1 MRDPNK
7 SSRPILS
14 LIIFGLF
21 VLIYPVNAQ
30 VYLPEVPRELT
41 FAGEPVP
48 LHDQDIRE
56 RLERELI
63 VNVNKHAS
71 TILILKESGR
81 WKSYL
86 QALLDSAAVPKDFF
100 YLAVIESELDP
111 MSRSGA
117 GATGFWH
124 FTESTAREYGLEVSD
139 YVDERRDAEKST
151 RAAAEFLKRAYKRF
165 GSWTLAAAA
174 FNRGSKGIENAL
186 NGQYSKSYYELY
198 LHEETARYVF
208 RILALKLI
216 IEAPEKYGYRLSP
229 SDYYQPVEYKT
240 IFLTESIPDLPQF
253 AKSLGVSYQI
263 LKEHNPWIQN
273 TDYKLVLRE
282 GKRYKLRI
290 PAKKDQGNTR

>member
-1 MRDPNK
+1 MHYLNRISK
-7 SSRPILS
+7 ILFS
-14 LIIFGLF
+14 VIVVVLSFLIQH
-21 VLIYPVNAQ
+21 VNAQ
-30 VYLPEVPRELT
+30 ISLPEIPSKLT

-48 LHDQDIRE
+48 LDDPDIKE
-56 RLERELI
+56 RLEKELI
-63 VNVNKHAS
+63 INMYKHAS

-86 QALLDSAAVPKDFF
+86 QAMLDSAMVPQEFF

-117 GATGFWH
+117 GAAGFWH
-124 FTESTAREYGLEVSD
+124 FTESTAKEYSLEISD

-151 RAAAEFLKRAYKRF
+151 RAACEFLKRAYKKF

-174 FNRGSKGIENAL
+174 FNRGSKGIENATK
-186 NGQYSKSYYELY
+186 GQNTKNYYQLY
-198 LHEETARYVF
+198 LNEETSRYVF

-216 IEAPEKYGYRLSP
+216 IEAPEKYGYPLSP

-240 IFLTESIPDLPQF
+240 IFIDKSIQDLPTF
-253 AKSLGVSYQI
+253 AKSLGVSYQT

-273 TDYKLVLRE
+273 TDYKLVLTE
-282 GKRYKLRI
+282 GKKYKIRI
-290 PAKKDQGNTR
+290 PAKKN

>member
-1 MRDPNK
+1 MHYLNRISK
-7 SSRPILS
+7 LLFSFIMVALFF
-14 LIIFGLF
+14 LIQR
-21 VLIYPVNAQ
+21 VNAQ
-30 VYLPEVPRELT
+30 ISLPEIPIELT

-48 LHDQDIRE
+48 LHDPPIKE
-56 RLERELI
+56 RLEKELI
-63 VNVNKHAS
+63 INMNKHAS

-86 QALLDSAAVPKDFF
+86 QSMLDSAEVPRDFF

-111 MSRSGA
+111 MSRSSA

-124 FTESTAREYGLEVSD
+124 FMEGTAKEYGLEFSD

-151 RAAAEFLKRAYKRF
+151 QAAAEFLKRAHRKF

-174 FNRGSKGIENAL
+174 FNRGTRGIENAL
-186 NGQYSKSYYELY
+186 KGQGTISYYQLY
-198 LHEETARYVF
+198 LNEETARYVF

-229 SDYYQPVEYKT
+229 SDYYQPVVYKT
-240 IFLTESIPDLPQF
+240 ILIDKSIEDLPQF
-253 AKSLGVSYQI
+253 AKSIGVSYQT

-273 TDYKLVLRE
+273 TDYKLVLTE
-282 GKRYKLRI
+282 GKKYKIRI
-290 PAKKDQGNTR
+290 PAKKD

>member
-1 MRDPNK
+1 M
-7 SSRPILS
+7 
-14 LIIFGLF
+14 
-21 VLIYPVNAQ
+21 
-30 VYLPEVPRELT
+30 PEIPSALT
-41 FAGEPVP
+41 FADEAVP
-48 LHDQDIRE
+48 LHDPYIKE
-56 RLERELI
+56 RLEKELI
-63 VNVNKHAS
+63 INMNKHAS

-86 QALLDSAAVPKDFF
+86 QSMLDSATVPKEFF

-111 MSRSGA
+111 MSRSSA

-124 FTESTAREYGLEVSD
+124 FTESTAREYGLEISD

-151 RAAAEFLKRAYKRF
+151 RAACEYLKRTYKKF

-186 NGQYSKSYYELY
+186 KGQDTNNYYQLY
-198 LHEETARYVF
+198 LNEETSRYVF

-229 SDYYQPVEYKT
+229 SDYYPPVKYET
-240 IFLTESIPDLPQF
+240 ILIDKSIQDLPQF
-253 AKSLGVSYQI
+253 AKSIGVSYQT

-273 TDYKLVLRE
+273 TDYKLVLTE
-282 GKRYKLRI
+282 GKKYKIRI
-290 PAKKDQGNTR
+290 PAKKD

>member
-1 MRDPNK
+1 MHYLNRVSK
-7 SSRPILS
+7 LKFSVIV
-14 LIIFGLF
+14 F
-21 VLIYPVNAQ
+21 VLSFLIQHVNAQ
-30 VYLPEVPRELT
+30 ISLPEIPSKLT

-48 LHDQDIRE
+48 LDDPDIKE

-63 VNVNKHAS
+63 INMYKHAS

-86 QALLDSAAVPKDFF
+86 QAMLDSATVPQEFF

-111 MSRSGA
+111 MSRSSA

-124 FTESTAREYGLEVSD
+124 FTESTAKEYGLEISN
-139 YVDERRDAEKST
+139 YVDERRDPEKST
-151 RAAAEFLKRAYKRF
+151 RAASEFLKRAYKKF

-186 NGQYSKSYYELY
+186 NGQRTKNYYQLY
-198 LHEETARYVF
+198 LNEETTRYVF

-216 IEAPEKYGYRLSP
+216 IEAPEKYGYNLSP

-240 IFLTESIPDLPQF
+240 ILIDKSIQDLPTF
-253 AKSLGVSYQI
+253 AKSVGVSYQT
-263 LKEHNPWIQN
+263 LKEYNPWMQN
-273 TDYKLVLRE
+273 TDYKLVLTE
-282 GKRYKLRI
+282 GKKYKVRI
-290 PAKKDQGNTR
+290 PAKRN